1 MKPTF
6 SRSILST
13 LALVSAF
20 PLLAQPKMSGLLQVW
35 QTQMLDNNLR
45 WNSGFGKKYYNL
57 RSEFTEN
64 TTSLRR
70 AEFKMTGTI
79 APDVDWELMI
89 DPAIASGS
97 IVQDLTLSYKNIFS
111 TGVELRAGQ
120 MKNYQSLEGLTSSS
134 ELMTI
139 ERSQLARVFGDNRD
153 RGFALIKTFRVDDT
167 DLTGRVVL
175 GSFNAAGKSTDA
187 NAQKDFVYR
196 LELNQGKFNKFG
208 FYGLQ
213 GATDIKDTFT
223 ATTTPLAFGTSG
235 PTAAAIYD
243 NLDTTRNMG
252 AFYQFMNSEYRFELE
267 YMTGT
272 LGRRFQAYGLASSAV
287 KRDYLDQK
295 FTGMVASLAYT
306 IDGGHTFLARYD
318 SLNYNEGNKYYGT
331 THPYL
336 PSTGGDFSPKYQ
348 EMTVGYMYAFLPE
361 ASKKANLKINYIKR
375 SDNFLAPRT
384 GQTGAQG
391 GDSIVVALQVAF

>member
-1 MKPTF
+1 
-6 SRSILST
+6 
-13 LALVSAF
+13 
-20 PLLAQPKMSGLLQVW
+20 
-35 QTQMLDNNLR
+35 
-45 WNSGFGKKYYNL
+45 
-57 RSEFTEN
+57 
-64 TTSLRR
+64 
-70 AEFKMTGTI
+70 
-79 APDVDWELMI
+79 
-89 DPAIASGS
+89 
-97 IVQDLTLSYKNIFS
+97 
-111 TGVELRAGQ
+111 
-120 MKNYQSLEGLTSSS
+120 
-134 ELMTI
+134 
-139 ERSQLARVFGDNRD
+139 
-153 RGFALIKTFRVDDT
+153 
-167 DLTGRVVL
+167 
-175 GSFNAAGKSTDA
+175 
-187 NAQKDFVYR
+187 
-196 LELNQGKFNKFG
+196 
-208 FYGLQ
+208 
-213 GATDIKDTFT
+213 
-223 ATTTPLAFGTSG
+223 
-235 PTAAAIYD
+235 
-243 NLDTTRNMG
+243 
-252 AFYQFMNSEYRFELE
+252 MNSEYRFELE